1 MENSKMKKILFFIT
15 IFSSQFSFSQ
25 NFKEQEIELNY
36 NNVNLYGTLFTS
48 AANDSLV
55 VVIVPGSGP
64 TDRDGNSAVIKGKNN
79 SLKYLA
85 EDLIEKGIP
94 SLRIDKRGIGESA
107 DAMVKEE
114 DLRFEIYIEDVIN
127 WVELLTHEYRFKKI
141 IIAGHSEGSL
151 IGMIA
156 AQKTNTS
163 GFISIAG
170 TGMPADEIIKK
181 QLETQPDLIKEEVNR
196 IFEKLKV
203 GDTVGDVNPMLFS
216 LFRPSVQP
224 YMISW
229 IKYNPV
235 KEIKKLRV
243 PTLII
248 QGTTDIQVS
257 TTDAELL
264 HKASEKSKL
273 VVIENMNHVF
283 KLSSINQAE
292 NIATY
297 SNPELKNVPQ
307 LTNEIIQFIN
317 EFK

>member
-1 MENSKMKKILFFIT
+1 MKNWFLIAALFI
-15 IFSSQFSFSQ
+15 SLLANAQ
-25 NFKEQEIELNY
+25 KLAEEEVELNY
-36 NNVNLYGTLFTS
+36 NNVNLYGTLLSSPT
-48 AANDSLV
+48 NDST
-55 VVIVPGSGP
+55 IVFIIPGSGP
-64 TDRDGNSAVIKGKNN
+64 TDRDGNSAVVKGKNN

-85 EDLIEKGIP
+85 EDLLQAGIS

-114 DLRFEIYIEDVIN
+114 DLRFETYIEDVVN
-127 WVELLTHEYRFKKI
+127 WIELLKQEKQFKTI
-141 IIAGHSEGSL
+141 IVAGHSEGSL

-156 AQKTNTS
+156 AQQAS
-163 GFISIAG
+163 VSAYISIAG
-170 TGMPADEIIKK
+170 TGIPADEIIKT
-181 QLETQPDLIKEEVNR
+181 QVETQPDLIKNEVNR
-196 IFEKLKV
+196 VFEKLKV

-224 YMISW
+224 YIISW

-235 KEIKKLRV
+235 KEIEKLKV

-264 HKASEKSKL
+264 HKASKKSKL

-283 KLSSINQAE
+283 KSSSIDQAE
-292 NIATY
+292 NVATY
-297 SNPELKNVPQ
+297 SNPELKNVPE
-307 LTNEIIQFIN
+307 LAKEIIQFIHEIN
-317 EFK
+317 

>member
-1 MENSKMKKILFFIT
+1 MKKILFFIA

-36 NNVNLYGTLFTS
+36 NNVNLYGTLLTS
-48 AANDSLV
+48 PANDSLV
-55 VVIVPGSGP
+55 VLIIPGSGP
-64 TDRDGNSAVIKGKNN
+64 TDRDGNSLMIKGKNN

-85 EDLIEKGIP
+85 EDLIAKEIP
-94 SLRIDKRGIGESA
+94 SLRIDKRGIGGSA

-114 DLRFEIYIEDVIN
+114 DLRFEIYIDDVIN
-127 WVELLTHEYRFKKI
+127 WVKLLTQEYRFKKVI
-141 IIAGHSEGSL
+141 IIGHSEGSL

-156 AQKTNTS
+156 AQKTNTA

-170 TGMPADEIIKK
+170 TGIPADEIIKK

-196 IFEKLKV
+196 VFDKLKE
-203 GDTVGDVNPMLFS
+203 GDTVGDINPMLFS
-216 LFRPSVQP
+216 IFRPSVQP

-229 IKYNPV
+229 IKYNPTH
-235 KEIKKLRV
+235 EIAKLSV
-243 PTLII
+243 PSLII

-257 TTDAELL
+257 KEDADLL
-264 HKASEKSKL
+264 HKANSKSKL
-273 VVIENMNHVF
+273 ILIEGMNHVF
-283 KLSSINQAE
+283 KLAPLNQEE

-297 SNPELKNVPQ
+297 SNPTLKNVPQ
-307 LTNEIIQFIN
+307 LANEIIQFIN